1 MKHYKAKYIL
11 SVIIYG
17 TIGYILHFINLP
29 SEIVV
34 LGRGVIG
41 SIFIYLYL
49 RFTRQK
55 MEVEAIK
62 KNLKY
67 LIPSGIALGLNW
79 VFLFAS
85 YRVSTVALGSL
96 CNYMAPIILIVISP
110 IVFKEEIV
118 FKKVICVIVAFIG
131 IVLVSGI
138 LESDVVVNVEGIV
151 LGLLAAVCFVLII
164 IFNKRLRG
172 VPVYDKVIV
181 QLATSA
187 ITVLPYAIFNNINTH
202 LIFDTR
208 SVLLIILLG
217 VVHTGLAY
225 CLYFGSINNIPVQSV
240 AILGYIEPV
249 CGILTSV
256 LLLHEP
262 ISFLGI
268 IGGVL
273 IIVSACLCEIME

>member
-110 IVFKEEIV
+110 IVFKEEIA

-138 LESDVVVNVEGIV
+138 LESDVVVNVEGII

-187 ITVLPYAIFNNINTH
+187 ITVLPYAIFNNINIH
-202 LIFDTR
+202 LVFDTR

-249 CGILTSV
+249 CGVLTSV
-256 LLLHEP
+256 ILLHEP

>member
-11 SVIIYG
+11 SVVIYG

-110 IVFKEEIV
+110 IVFKEEIA

-202 LIFDTR
+202 LVFDTR

>member
-1 MKHYKAKYIL
+1 M
-11 SVIIYG
+11 
-17 TIGYILHFINLP
+17 
-29 SEIVV
+29 
-34 LGRGVIG
+34 
-41 SIFIYLYL
+41 
-49 RFTRQK
+49 
-55 MEVEAIK
+55 
-62 KNLKY
+62 
-67 LIPSGIALGLNW
+67 
-79 VFLFAS
+79 
-85 YRVSTVALGSL
+85 
-96 CNYMAPIILIVISP
+96 C
-110 IVFKEEIV
+110 
-118 FKKVICVIVAFIG
+118 IVAFIG

-202 LIFDTR
+202 LVFDTR

>member
-110 IVFKEEIV
+110 IVFKEEIA

-151 LGLLAAVCFVLII
+151 LGLLAAICFVLII

-202 LIFDTR
+202 LVFDTR